1 MSGGLRYEA
10 VVFDLDGTLYR
21 GRVPLAGAA
30 EAVNRLREAVACR
43 YLSNNG
49 EREGAELTQRL
60 QNMGFIVESGD
71 VVSSADLVLD
81 AMRAYPRGTRV
92 LALSSQQLA
101 GALAARGYRLVQD
114 GSADVVLVGVDR
126 MLTRDR
132 LVAGLRAMENGAELV
147 ATNQDPTYPG
157 EDGLRPAAGAYVGF
171 FRGMGYE
178 PVRFCGK
185 PDVGAVRTAL
195 DIWGIADPQR
205 CLFVGDNRKTDIEAA
220 RRIGADS
227 LLVLSGISEEEAD
240 CEEAG
245 PTRVLASVAKLD
257 LEFLQAGDG
266 AWADG
271 QTASAGEKRLQR
283 GPR

>member
-1 MSGGLRYEA
+1 MPCGLRYEA
-10 VVFDLDGTLYR
+10 IVFDLDGTLYR
-21 GRVPLAGAA
+21 GRVPLPGAA
-30 EAVNRLREAVACR
+30 DAVNRLREVVPCR

-60 QNMGFIVESGD
+60 QDMGFIVEPGD
-71 VVSSADLVLD
+71 VISSADLVLD
-81 AMRAYPRGTRV
+81 AMCSYPRGTRV

-132 LVAGLRAMENGAELV
+132 LVAGLRAMQNGADLV

-185 PDVGAVRTAL
+185 PDEGAVRTAFG
-195 DIWGIADPQR
+195 IWDIADPQR

-220 RRIGADS
+220 RRIGAES
-227 LLVLSGISEEEAD
+227 LLVLSGVSEVQAD
-240 CEEAG
+240 REDTA
-245 PTRVLASVAKLD
+245 PTRVLPSVAELNPES
-257 LEFLQAGDG
+257 LRVGDG
-266 AWADG
+266 GWLAG
-271 QTASAGEKRLQR
+271 QTASTGEKRLR
-283 GPR
+283 GGPR